1 MYYEESYRHNYQH
14 HHCNLYDS
22 LSGCSHKEKD
32 YPLEIS
38 SQLQNVSRLELAR
51 MTVGKVGMI
60 SDPEYKDAKSIEA
73 KASALLNRM
82 KIGTRLGVY
91 SYDTYIVAYLDLS
104 KVSSEDVEVDTETGT
119 AYLTLPPIE
128 IMTDGR
134 EPQLH
139 EVHSRVTGL
148 RSSITP
154 SERASLKSQMAKE
167 VKKEMSAKAG
177 ATDHLRKAAE
187 DKARAYL
194 TELISNWGY
203 KAEISFK

>member
-1 MYYEESYRHNYQH
+1 MKNN
-14 HHCNLYDS
+14 CIMKNLIGITINIIIAIFMIP

-51 MTVGKVGMI
+51 RTVGKVGRI
-60 SDPEYKDAKSIEA
+60 SDPEYQA

-119 AYLTLPPIE
+119 AYITLPPID